1 MFRSIDRS
9 REREELK
16 LNGKKT
22 KNAAKQFCRLSAY
35 TCFQKIDVERSARE
49 SERVIRRER
58 ERERK
63 SDTYTLRLWERERL
77 ICGGMKERDSVCVCE
92 REKETKRDLVQFEK
106 DICITGWREN

>member
-58 ERERK
+58 ERERV
-63 SDTYTLRLWERERL
+63 TR
-77 ICGGMKERDSVCVCE
+77 IP
-92 REKETKRDLVQFEK
+92 
-106 DICITGWREN
+106 